1 MLRRH
6 IDFIAVFFIGVVMFA
21 ISRAPSVT
29 LPVQVNTVRFE
40 NASIR
45 LQNASMRLQTASE
58 RLQTAASR
66 ESCPMKRDFLA
77 GLADFLNQ

>member
-45 LQNASMRLQTASE
+45 LQNASVRFENASKSE
-58 RLQTAASR
+58 PCAI
-66 ESCPMKRDFLA
+66 KRAFLA
-77 GLADFLNQ
+77 SLADFLNQ

>member
-6 IDFIAVFFIGVVMFA
+6 IDFIAVFFIGIVMFA

-45 LQNASMRLQTASE
+45 LQNASVRFENASKSE
-58 RLQTAASR
+58 PCAI
-66 ESCPMKRDFLA
+66 KRAFLA